1 MKDDLEMFEVSRADP
16 DLLRL
21 RKADEWFK
29 LFGGG
34 VLIVVGI
41 YVLLIPVDVLPVHG
55 RPLPWFFAVPFG
67 GGMAVLGAFII
78 GHRQDLMIDRRNRTI
93 ILKRGFVIPYRQ
105 VFIPLEEYDRVALDK
120 EVISGRELSYNTVFK
135 VLLENENQTA
145 EPVLVM
151 VGELADARK
160 GGVELASYLSLPLEN
175 RLQEGEGPKA

>member
-1 MKDDLEMFEVSRADP
+1 
-16 DLLRL
+16 
-21 RKADEWFK
+21 
-29 LFGGG
+29 
-34 VLIVVGI
+34 
-41 YVLLIPVDVLPVHG
+41 
-55 RPLPWFFAVPFG
+55 
-67 GGMAVLGAFII
+67 
-78 GHRQDLMIDRRNRTI
+78 
-93 ILKRGFVIPYRQ
+93 LKRGFVIPYRQ